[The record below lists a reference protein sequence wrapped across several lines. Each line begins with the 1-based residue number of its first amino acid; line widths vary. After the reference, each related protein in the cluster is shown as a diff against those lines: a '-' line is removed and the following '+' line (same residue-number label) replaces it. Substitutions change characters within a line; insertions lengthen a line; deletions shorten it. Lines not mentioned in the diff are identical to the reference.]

1 MTHDFYERLAF
12 SQGSN
17 ISADIEILRRA
28 IPNCVCVRKTSLK
41 ADRAGVDYIAQL
53 AGGAEI
59 GIDAKLREKGASAY
73 WTTGEAELAL
83 ETWSVFPDG
92 KHTPKEG
99 WTLSTAADVDLILFR
114 FHPADW
120 PESYLL
126 PFQMLRMAFKR
137 KRADWETRYPKKIQD
152 SGDWFSQALFV
163 PVSVVLRELMCV
175 MQIRTGSERH

>member
-28 IPNCVCVRKTSLK
+28 IPNCVGVRKTSLK
-41 ADRAGVDYIAQL
+41 ADRAGVDYIALL

-99 WTLSTAADVDLILFR
+99 WTLS
-114 FHPADW
+114 ADW

-126 PFQMLRMAFKR
+126 PFQMLRMAFMR

-152 SGDWFSQALFV
+152 SGDWFSQAVFV
-163 PVSVVLRELMCV
+163 PVSEVLGELSV
-175 MQIRTGSERH
+175 TMQIKSGSERH